1 MNKDQPKKPSGKDS
15 DEEIERQLK
24 LIHSLAS
31 RLPWIAVV
39 IILISMLFI
48 LLEAFFRRAGST

>member
-1 MNKDQPKKPSGKDS
+1 MKENKDTPKKSRGKDS
-15 DEEIERQLK
+15 DEELERQLK
-24 LIHSLAS
+24 LIHSLAT

-48 LLEAFFRRAGST
+48 LLEVFLRNSG